1 MSPGVERALMQL
13 ATEAPHLI
21 RAMDKLTKAINGF
34 VKSQGPNDI
43 VNSRR
48 PVCDMCQGKGWDLYM
63 EESGI
68 IRLKKCSDCNRFES
82 DKDAAIAANP
92 FLIALAGRIKKGE
105 A

>member
-13 ATEAPHLI
+13 AEEAPHL
-21 RAMDKLTKAINGF
+21 TKAMNNLSRSIDRF
-34 VKSQGPNDI
+34 VRAQGPNDI

-63 EESGI
+63 ESSGL
-68 IRLKKCSDCNRFES
+68 IRLKKCSDCNMFES

-92 FLIALAGRIKKGE
+92 FLVALAGRIKKGE